1 MSVNIFYAT
10 ETNKSLKYAI
20 KLSNALISKN
30 IDVGVHSFD
39 DYFYSEIALFITST
53 FYDGQVPKNGRVF
66 FKKLKIAAKNNDLE
80 FKPPKFFAIFGLG
93 STAYLSLF
101 NLVAKQIYG
110 YLITLNSISMLSPV
124 YSDEYGD
131 MEAVFD
137 NWVSNVCDSLTNN
150 NYQTNQNPK
159 SSEIID
165 TNNKPDVSDI
175 EDLSLMLTPSL
186 SKNLKKQ
193 GYSLVGTHSAVKLC
207 RWTKSMLKGRGGCYK
222 NTFYGIISSSCME
235 ATPNLACANKCVF
248 CWRHYTNPVGTKWR
262 WNADEPDKILKG
274 MLEEQNKLINSV
286 INGVKTEINK
296 FKGVKHCALSLVG
309 EPVMYVHIYKLIEL
323 FHKEKISTFLVTNG
337 QFPDQM
343 RALKDVTQLYLSI
356 DAGDPVSL
364 REIGRPLFTDYWE
377 RLLECIDILKEK
389 RGRTVFRLTLVKGIN
404 DETTDSNKEEQ
415 ERNENILG
423 GYISLIKRGTP
434 DFVEIKGVTFCGWTQ
449 DSGLSMKN
457 VPYHNDVINFAIQLI
472 NGLEGYEIA
481 CEHEHSCCI
490 LIANTKY
497 KKNQKWY
504 TWINFDKFNEDLQ
517 GIEYS
522 CETPDWALFGSREKG
537 FNPNETR
544 YQRKKNQIK

>member
-1 MSVNIFYAT
+1 
-10 ETNKSLKYAI
+10 
-20 KLSNALISKN
+20 
-30 IDVGVHSFD
+30 
-39 DYFYSEIALFITST
+39 
-53 FYDGQVPKNGRVF
+53 
-66 FKKLKIAAKNNDLE
+66 
-80 FKPPKFFAIFGLG
+80 
-93 STAYLSLF
+93 
-101 NLVAKQIYG
+101 
-110 YLITLNSISMLSPV
+110 
-124 YSDEYGD
+124 
-131 MEAVFD
+131 
-137 NWVSNVCDSLTNN
+137 
-150 NYQTNQNPK
+150 
-159 SSEIID
+159 
-165 TNNKPDVSDI
+165 
-175 EDLSLMLTPSL
+175 
-186 SKNLKKQ
+186 
-193 GYSLVGTHSAVKLC
+193 
-207 RWTKSMLKGRGGCYK
+207 
-222 NTFYGIISSSCME
+222 
-235 ATPNLACANKCVF
+235 
-248 CWRHYTNPVGTKWR
+248 
-262 WNADEPDKILKG
+262 
-274 MLEEQNKLINSV
+274 
-286 INGVKTEINK
+286 
-296 FKGVKHCALSLVG
+296 
-309 EPVMYVHIYKLIEL
+309 MYVHINKLIEL

-504 TWINFDKFNEDLQ
+504 TWIDFDKFNEDLQ

-544 YQRKKNQIK
+544 YQRKKIK